1 MLLKQLLQ
9 QYVTNTQ
16 IDQVLTQHLSKQN
29 EYLDAFP
36 LESSLSS
43 SYRLALIN
51 QGVTLQLA
59 CGVRPVYLDYQ
70 IDDEFIFFINGH
82 KFSTS
87 TTTRLETSR
96 ILDNHQ
102 TFIKFN
108 SEMSH
113 DWIELIRELIN
124 LGYLEIVEED

>member
-1 MLLKQLLQ
+1 
-9 QYVTNTQ
+9 
-16 IDQVLTQHLSKQN
+16 
-29 EYLDAFP
+29 
-36 LESSLSS
+36 
-43 SYRLALIN
+43 
-51 QGVTLQLA
+51 VTLQLA

-70 IDDEFIFFINGH
+70 VDDEFIFFINGH

-87 TTTRLETSR
+87 ATARLETSR

-108 SEMSH
+108 AEMTH